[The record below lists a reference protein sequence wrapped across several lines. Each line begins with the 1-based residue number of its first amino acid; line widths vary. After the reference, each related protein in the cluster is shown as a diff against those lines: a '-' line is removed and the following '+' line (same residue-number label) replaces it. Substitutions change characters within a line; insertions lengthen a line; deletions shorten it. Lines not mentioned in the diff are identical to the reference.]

1 MTTLTSESRSLVR
14 TAPRSL
20 PALRNL
26 WLVLAA
32 LAFTGL
38 GVAAGIAWKP
48 ERAEP
53 VQVANLSPASA
64 ISTKAS
70 LAPDESLVEAP
81 QTAEARPDAS
91 PVPAVPVPAAP
102 APKATNAP
110 AREPARKVASNGRVG
125 SSGTGAAAVCKTCG
139 VVESV
144 RQVTVKG
151 QGTGLGAIAGGVVGG
166 AVGNQM
172 GKGNGRK
179 AMTVLGAIGG
189 GLAGNEIE
197 KHARRTTHYDVTV
210 RMDDGS
216 TRTIRQQSAPAAG
229 SRVRVEGGSLRVT
242 RAPASSRASS

>member
-1 MTTLTSESRSLVR
+1 MTTLTSESRSLVPA
-14 TAPRSL
+14 TARAL

-38 GVAAGIAWKP
+38 GLAAGIAWKP

-53 VQVANLSPASA
+53 AQLASLPPTSA
-64 ISTKAS
+64 ISPTAS
-70 LAPDESLVEAP
+70 LAPNESLV
-81 QTAEARPDAS
+81 D
-91 PVPAVPVPAAP
+91 PVRVPAADP
-102 APKATNAP
+102 KPQGALVPTAPVAEAPKPAKAP
-110 AREPARKVASNGRVG
+110 ARQPARQVASN
-125 SSGTGAAAVCKTCG
+125 SSRTAAAVCKTCG

-144 RQVTVKG
+144 REVTVKG

-166 AVGNQM
+166 AVGNQV

-189 GLAGNEIE
+189 GFAGHEIE

-216 TRTIRQQSAPAAG
+216 TRTIRQQSAPASG

-242 RAPASSRASS
+242 RAPASSQA